1 MSLGFLLLS
10 FYAFRMLVHRYLFVP
25 LTQMEGLSVLII
37 FIVGVVIGFGAGCYS
52 SHMCKRTNT
61 RVTLGKYD
69 IELENGALH
78 ILSQN
83 GNSQTVKLS
92 Y

>member
-1 MSLGFLLLS
+1 
-10 FYAFRMLVHRYLFVP
+10 MLVHRYLFVP

-37 FIVGVVIGFGAGCYS
+37 FIVGVIGFVAGCYS

-61 RVTLGKYD
+61 RVILGKYV
-69 IELENGALH
+69 IELENGGLH